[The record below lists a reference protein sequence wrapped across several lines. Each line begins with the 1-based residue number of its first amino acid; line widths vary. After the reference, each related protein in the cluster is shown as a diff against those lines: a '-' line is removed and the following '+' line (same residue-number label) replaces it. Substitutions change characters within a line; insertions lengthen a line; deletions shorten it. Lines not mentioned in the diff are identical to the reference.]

1 MRVQH
6 HSILELQVE
15 TLVGET
21 NREVAACA
29 FASLQIN
36 ARQGRLKRVANYRY
50 RQSLLRRGILSLA
63 IVAQKLKICK
73 YGRIELEVKR
83 KARFFVLWYEAIAAQ
98 RTACVARKV
107 LRIN

>member
-1 MRVQH
+1 M
-6 HSILELQVE
+6 
-15 TLVGET
+15 VGET

-83 KARFFVLWYEAIAAQ
+83 KARFFILWYEAIAAQ
-98 RTACVARKV
+98 QTACVARKV